1 MSDPVTTAELLDAAE
16 ERIGL
21 LREQLLLM
29 VAKSAA
35 VRHVATTAQDGRLLV
50 LKGGTLL
57 THVYRSPRQSIADAD
72 YLHLEP
78 ETVNAPQIERA
89 LTVRESGF
97 SMDTHLSFRDN
108 KFEGKGEFS
117 FDDISLDLGRRRI
130 RRPRQLKITVSVR
143 PGERLDEPS
152 HPLIYHDPTLYGRGS
167 FEVEGLTLNE
177 LAAEKILGW
186 CSKDLPK
193 HLVDLAYIAR
203 EWSGDGHISHER
215 VAELITHKFAME
227 GTQGR
232 YRTLRVSRPADL
244 VPRFADPARLKKLL
258 HDGWGELADGEL
270 FFLPAEQAES
280 GGMTLTD
287 SANIER
293 LAVEFWE
300 PTLSRL

>member
-1 MSDPVTTAELLDAAE
+1 VSDPVTTAELLDAAE
-16 ERIGL
+16 ERTGL

-29 VAKSAA
+29 VAKSAT
-35 VRHVATTAQDGRLLV
+35 VRHVATSAQDGRLLV

-78 ETVNAPQIERA
+78 ETVNAPEIERA

-117 FDDISLDLGRRRI
+117 FDDISLGLSRRRI

-143 PGERLDEPS
+143 PGERLDEPTE
-152 HPLIYHDPTLYGRGS
+152 PLIYHDPTLYGRNR

-203 EWSGDGHISHER
+203 EWNGEDQISHEL
-215 VAELITHKFAME
+215 VADLVSRKFATE
-227 GTQGR
+227 GKQGR
-232 YRTLRVSRPADL
+232 YRSLRVSRPCDL
-244 VPRFADPARLKKLL
+244 VPRFADPYRLKKLL
-258 HDGWGELADGEL
+258 HDGWGDLAEGEL
-270 FFLPAEQAES
+270 FFLPGERAES
-280 GGMTLTD
+280 GEMALTE

-293 LAVEFWE
+293 LAMDFWE

>member
-16 ERIGL
+16 ARTGL

-78 ETVNAPQIERA
+78 ETVNAPDIERA

-97 SMDTHLSFRDN
+97 SMDTHLSFRDD

-117 FDDISLDLGRRRI
+117 FDDISLGLGPRRI
-130 RRPRQLKITVSVR
+130 RRPRRLKITVSVR
-143 PGERLDEPS
+143 PGERLDEPTE
-152 HPLIYHDPTLYGRGS
+152 PLIYHDPTLYGRSS
-167 FEVEGLTLNE
+167 FKVEGLTLNE

-203 EWSGDGHISHER
+203 EWNGDDHIEHER
-215 VAELITHKFAME
+215 VADLITRKFATE
-227 GTQGR
+227 GKQGR
-232 YRTLRVSRPADL
+232 YRHLGVRRPADL
-244 VPRFADPARLKKLL
+244 VPRFADSGRLNKLL
-258 HDGWGELADGEL
+258 HGGWAELAGTEL

-280 GGMTLTD
+280 GEMTLTD
-287 SANIER
+287 PANIER
-293 LAVEFWE
+293 LAAEFWE
-300 PTLSRL
+300 PTLRQL